1 MPHHGIALFCLV
13 YLVAT
18 ATPGPGIAAI
28 IARVLGKRS
37 TGIWAYIAGFVLTDL
52 IWFTLAATGMAV
64 LAQTAHTVFL
74 AVKYIGAAYL
84 IYIAYRMWTD
94 PAVPVTESSDA
105 TPTSAWRLLMAGAAL
120 TLGNPKVMIF
130 FLALLPTVVDLS
142 TISVADYLKIAA
154 AMCVILSSVL
164 SAYALAALRTRSL
177 FKSARAVRWLNR
189 GTGTILAGAAVT
201 VATR

>member
-28 IARVLGKRS
+28 IARVLSKGSAR
-37 TGIWAYIAGFVLTDL
+37 IWAYIAGFVLADL

-74 AVKYIGAAYL
+74 VVKYIGAAYL
-84 IYIAYRMWTD
+84 LYIAYRMWTD
-94 PAVPVTESSDA
+94 TAVPVTESSDT
-105 TPTSAWRLLMAGAAL
+105 TPTSAMRLLIAGAAL

-142 TISVADYLKIAA
+142 TIGVADYFKIAA

-164 SAYALAALRTRSL
+164 SAYVLAALRTRSL
-177 FKSARAVRWLNR
+177 FKSTRAVRWLNR
-189 GTGTILAGAAVT
+189 STGTIMAGAAVT

>member
-1 MPHHGIALFCLV
+1 MPLHGIALFCLV

-28 IARVLGKRS
+28 IARVLGRGPA
-37 TGIWAYIAGFVLTDL
+37 GIWAYIAGFVLADL

-74 AVKYIGAAYL
+74 VVKYIGAAYL
-84 IYIAYRMWTD
+84 VYIAYRMWTD
-94 PAVPVTESSDA
+94 PAVPVAEKTDA
-105 TPTSAWRLLMAGAAL
+105 APTSALKSLLAGAAL

-142 TISVADYLKIAA
+142 TIGVTEYLQIAA
-154 AMCVILSSVL
+154 AICVILSSVL
-164 SAYALAALRTRSL
+164 SAYALAALRTRRL
-177 FKSARAVRWLNR
+177 FKSTRAMRWLNR
-189 GTGTILAGAAVT
+189 GTGTVMVGAAVT